1 VTDTI
6 AEGIERE
13 RTDETLARLNRA
25 LRTVNECNLALVR
38 ASEEYELLRSVC
50 RISSRWA
57 AFEWPGSVTAS
68 LTNTKPCGQSRM
80 RGSRPDT
87 SG

>member
-1 VTDTI
+1 MTDTL

-50 RISSRWA
+50 RILD
-57 AFEWPGSVTAS
+57 SV
-68 LTNTKPCGQSRM
+68 LKVQQ
-80 RGSRPDT
+80 
-87 SG
+87 